1 MNIIE
6 KAKELNFPEGEY
18 IIVGSGPL
26 EALGIR
32 HASDIDIAVTP
43 KLLERLRATGDW
55 EEEVKYG
62 KTFLKKEKIDI
73 IPQLSWDEY
82 PTSTEEAI
90 DSAMIIDG
98 IYFMNLKELRK
109 FKEALGREKD
119 FADIALI
126 DAYLEEH
133 SL

>member
-6 KAKELNFPEGEY
+6 KVRELNFPPGEY
-18 IIVGSGPL
+18 VVVGSGSL

-32 HASDIDIAVTP
+32 PARDMDIAVLP
-43 KLLERLRATGDW
+43 ELFARLQATGAW
-55 EEEVKYG
+55 EKEVRYG
-62 KTFLKKEKIDI
+62 KTFLKKEGIDI
-73 IPQLSWDEY
+73 IPKLSWSDY

-90 DSAMIIDG
+90 ASAMIIDG

-126 DAYLEEH
+126 DAYLKKH
-133 SL
+133 GS